1 MDQQKVD
8 MYLIA
13 NQKYFPP
20 EKTAYLRERLL
31 AAPDDRL
38 VLLSTADLKDP
49 TTLLLRVF
57 RYRPLYVRR
66 YRHGRFKTADGR
78 LLRHTDHYRLVYRI
92 GQNER
97 AEFKQCPA
105 AFVRKTF
112 LSATRFTCFW
122 RRFGALFPI
131 KRIFTA

>member
-13 NQKYFPP
+13 NQKYFPS
-20 EKTAYLRERLL
+20 EKTAYLR
-31 AAPDDRL
+31 
-38 VLLSTADLKDP
+38 
-49 TTLLLRVF
+49 
-57 RYRPLYVRR
+57 
-66 YRHGRFKTADGR
+66 GR

-97 AEFKQCPA
+97 TEFKQCPA